1 MILAISTEV
10 LRESQRSHL
19 VARNRGQALGEASPH
34 RGGNRGDAF
43 QRAHIRFAE
52 RGHYHDEDLYAA
64 YGQTEAGRYIIVFF
78 VLERG
83 RQALVISARDMDG
96 KERKTYGRR

>member
-1 MILAISTEV
+1 MRCYVRVREVIWLPEIEDKLWEKHRLTVAETEEM
-10 LRESQRSHL
+10 LFSEH
-19 VARNRGQALGEASPH
+19 
-34 RGGNRGDAF
+34 
-43 QRAHIRFAE
+43 HIRFVE
-52 RGHYHDEDLYAA
+52 KGHRHDEDLYAA

-78 VLERG
+78 VLKRG